1 MIAGTVRVHPLFNR
15 AVRVLLAQLAYEGK
29 GGPELEC
36 RFERL
41 AHRRAIEV

>member
-29 GGPELEC
+29 GGPESAY

-41 AHRRAIEV
+41 AHRGAIKV